1 MKKTIHKKQQD
12 TPDEDGYTSDTVTR
26 VVHEEGNPF
35 KKAKTS
41 IQHIQRLD
49 DTGLQ
54 VKLERLNTDNG
65 FTDGRTMRKVGSIPS
80 IFLMR
85 PEYKDIIDGD
95 QKAMQKALKR
105 FFQDHPEYRVCNN
118 NY

>member
-1 MKKTIHKKQQD
+1 MKKTIHTKQQD
-12 TPDEDGYTSDTVTR
+12 IPDEDGYTSDTVTR

>member
-1 MKKTIHKKQQD
+1 MKKTIRTKQPD
-12 TPDEDGYTSDTVTR
+12 APDEDGFTSDMATR
-26 VVHEEGNPF
+26 LIREEGNPF
-35 KKAKTS
+35 KRAKTS

-54 VKLERLNTDNG
+54 VKLERINTDNG

-85 PEYKDIIDGD
+85 PEYKDIVDGD

-105 FFQDHPEYRVCNN
+105 FFLDHPENRVCKN